1 MPALRATHANT
12 AHELPTASYKLEVP
26 MDPRWTQSIADS
38 SGSGRARKLL
48 NIAEMLANLTY
59 LTLKDAD
66 RPERVR
72 LYMDLADEQIALLSK
87 QCQTNRVPPPYVS
100 AASN

>member
-1 MPALRATHANT
+1 
-12 AHELPTASYKLEVP
+12 